1 MHDILVAAVSIGA
14 TARPRDLDFV
24 ATVGPRLALRETGN
38 LNLAREYVDIRLRVF
53 FGAEGLILSG
63 DKSLESGFRKS
74 IEIYFLSCKKID

>member
-1 MHDILVAAVSIGA
+1 LHDILVAAVSIGA

-38 LNLAREYVDIRLRVF
+38 LNLAREYVDIRLRV
-53 FGAEGLILSG
+53 
-63 DKSLESGFRKS
+63 KSLESGFRKS